1 MASGMAADTGGAP
14 AGDGELGSDDEL
26 LVVGGEERN
35 ERCPYTMRPVRQ
47 RVACGAAIYACVRA
61 SVSACYF
68 FRVSACVC
76 PMHACMLG
84 SNAARPPPTSHS
96 HWLNTAAT
104 THAAAAGVAGAA
116 AGSAGLCVRGYRD
129 PRCPAAQ
136 RWQDGVS
143 ATRCAA
149 HDHRARLEALPARD
163 PRTAQCDAACGS
175 WKGWWRSHCCTV
187 MTYVASVCDLALCR
201 RVQKHIFV

>member
-1 MASGMAADTGGAP
+1 MTAADEELQELQELMASGTAADTGGAA

-76 PMHACMLG
+76 PMHACWAAMLPG
-84 SNAARPPPTSHS
+84 HHPHLIPI
-96 HWLNTAAT
+96 
-104 THAAAAGVAGAA
+104 G
-116 AGSAGLCVRGYRD
+116 
-129 PRCPAAQ
+129 
-136 RWQDGVS
+136 
-143 ATRCAA
+143 
-149 HDHRARLEALPARD
+149 
-163 PRTAQCDAACGS
+163 
-175 WKGWWRSHCCTV
+175 
-187 MTYVASVCDLALCR
+187 
-201 RVQKHIFV
+201 